1 MWYVNSHFLIPIPGC
16 LPILFWSA
24 IQIRKDFLLGVFK
37 EIRKKT
43 KNYAQGAQQ
52 AICLAQ
58 MAQPPRGGP
67 ANQLAVRALKV
78 GGMAQP
84 GIWWVAS

>member
-1 MWYVNSHFLIPIPGC
+1 MKFANKGKF
-16 LPILFWSA
+16 
-24 IQIRKDFLLGVFK
+24 
-37 EIRKKT
+37 

-67 ANQLAVRALKV
+67 ASHIAILCLVVDGTAGYMLGQAHLEEGAHLAIHLA
-78 GGMAQP
+78 
-84 GIWWVAS
+84 

>member
-1 MWYVNSHFLIPIPGC
+1 MVRDRSVGSTKFANKG
-16 LPILFWSA
+16 
-24 IQIRKDFLLGVFK
+24 KFK
-37 EIRKKT
+37 
-43 KNYAQGAQQ
+43 NNAQGAQQ

-58 MAQPPRGGP
+58 MAQPPRGGQ